1 MTGRGV
7 LGIVVSAVMFAA
19 VGAGLWINGTPGYQ
33 RMLAQD
39 ERRAALLTWLATR
52 LEVHASHYGSLPES
66 LVEIGTEAER
76 VDPVTHE
83 LFGYT
88 HKGLDY
94 QLCAVFALASDASA
108 RPELPFR
115 QHGKGLTC
123 FERTADVKNPGKAYH
138 LEAYRL

>member
-1 MTGRGV
+1 M
-7 LGIVVSAVMFAA
+7 LGIMVSVVMVVA

-39 ERRAALLTWLATR
+39 ERRSALLTWLGTR
-52 LEVHASHYGSLPES
+52 LEVHASHYGSLPDS
-66 LVEIGTEAER
+66 LIEIGTETER

-83 LFGYT
+83 IFGYM

-94 QLCAVFALASDASA
+94 QLCAVFALASDTST
-108 RPELPFR
+108 RPEMPFR
-115 QHGKGLTC
+115 QHGKGRTC
-123 FERTADVKNPGKAYH
+123 FDRTADVKNPGKAYH